1 MRRFSVL
8 LSVVIVLL
16 SSAFVILHPTAVAQ
30 ESTPAA
36 AMMPEG
42 ATFERMTSAFGTVPP
57 SPADMFVFR
66 INLEPGGRLPSDPN
80 DPSVGILIVES
91 GALTIALEGSIDVTR
106 GAGLIEAMATA
117 EASGD
122 PRGIV
127 ETYGA
132 GDVVTLTAGDAAY
145 VPANLA
151 GEIRNEGQELAVG
164 LAFLIYPAAAMSAEA
179 TPAA

>member
-1 MRRFSVL
+1 
-8 LSVVIVLL
+8 
-16 SSAFVILHPTAVAQ
+16 
-30 ESTPAA
+30 
-36 AMMPEG
+36 
-42 ATFERMTSAFGTVPP
+42 MTSAFGTVPP

-66 INLEPGGRLPSDPN
+66 INLEPGGRLPSDPS

-91 GALTIALEGSIDVTR
+91 GALTLALEGSIDVTR

-127 ETYGA
+127 ETFGA

-145 VPANLA
+145 VPGNLA

-164 LAFLIYPAAAMSAEA
+164 LAFLIYPAAGMERRGHARGLAWNRAFHALTLRAGVGSRAHRVHIPDIAHWLPMHQI
-179 TPAA
+179 PG

>member
-1 MRRFSVL
+1 L
-8 LSVVIVLL
+8 LSG
-16 SSAFVILHPTAVAQ
+16 AFVISHPTAVAQ
-30 ESTPAA
+30 DATPAA

-42 ATFERMTSAFGTVPP
+42 ATFEPVTSAFGAVPP

-91 GALTIALEGSIDVTR
+91 GAFTIALEGTVNVTR
-106 GAGLIEAMATA
+106 GAGLSEAMATA

-122 PRGIV
+122 LSGIV
-127 ETYGA
+127 EAFAA
-132 GDVVTLTAGDAAY
+132 GEVATLEAGDAAY

-151 GEIRNEGQELAVG
+151 GEIRNEGQESAVG
-164 LAFLIYPAAAMSAEA
+164 LGFLIYPAAGMGAEA

>member
-8 LSVVIVLL
+8 LSVVVVLL

-42 ATFERMTSAFGTVPP
+42 ATFEPVTSAFGAVPP

-66 INLEPGGRLPSDPN
+66 INLEPGGRLPSDPS

-106 GAGLIEAMATA
+106 GAGLNEAMATA

-127 ETYGA
+127 ETHGA
-132 GDVVTLTAGDAAY
+132 GDVVTLAAGDAAY

-151 GEIRNEGQELAVG
+151 GEIRNEGREPAVG
-164 LAFLIYPAAAMSAEA
+164 LGFLIYPAAGMEAEV

>member
-8 LSVVIVLL
+8 LSVAVVLL
-16 SSAFVILHPTAVAQ
+16 SGAFVISHPTAVAQ
-30 ESTPAA
+30 DATPAA
-36 AMMPEG
+36 AMMPER
-42 ATFERMTSAFGTVPP
+42 ATFEPVTSAFGAVPP

-91 GALTIALEGSIDVTR
+91 GAFTIALEGTVNVTR
-106 GAGLIEAMATA
+106 GAGLSEAMATA

-122 PRGIV
+122 PHGIV
-127 ETYGA
+127 EAYGA
-132 GDVVTLTAGDAAY
+132 GDVITLAAGDAAY

-151 GEIRNEGQELAVG
+151 GEIRNEGQEPAVG
-164 LAFLIYPAAAMSAEA
+164 LGFLIYPAAAMSAEA